1 MIKILTLINHL
12 FNMKIGHVFYSL
24 NYGGIE
30 TLIVNISNWQILNNH
45 NVHVIIIN
53 EQPIND
59 LVKFI
64 DSRVKI
70 ININRKLKSRNIID
84 LLYLNYYLII
94 NNYNVIHLH
103 AAAIGNFLLPIFK
116 SKILLHIHETLNI
129 SSVKIPK
136 FNKCITISD
145 VVKNRLTDIHKIK
158 NVSTI
163 YSGIDFNSFKQKEK
177 NSILNRIVCIGNL
190 TNSVK
195 NQSYIIKEFSKISD
209 TIGANLYLI
218 GTGEDYSFYLE
229 LIKNLE
235 LKERV
240 FLLGSKSQKW
250 IKNNL
255 CNYDLFIQA
264 SLSEGLGLTPI
275 EASAASLPMIL
286 SSIEGHLEVSENGK
300 YCKLFNPHNEGEL
313 SNLILDLYNN
323 YSYYFDISV
332 ENRNY
337 HKNKFDFEN
346 FNKKLIKEYKKIKLY
361 E

>member
-1 MIKILTLINHL
+1 
-12 FNMKIGHVFYSL
+12 MKIAHVFYSL

-45 NVHVIIIN
+45 NVHIIIIN
-53 EQPIND
+53 KQSIND
-59 LVKFI
+59 LVKLI
-64 DSRVKI
+64 VPQVKI

-84 LLYLNYYLII
+84 ILFLNYFLLK
-94 NNYNVIHLH
+94 NNYDVIHLH

-145 VVKNRLTDIHKIK
+145 AVKNRLIDIHKIK
-158 NVSTI
+158 NALTI
-163 YSGIDFNSFKQKEK
+163 YSGIDFNSFKQKVK
-177 NSILNRIVCIGNL
+177 GSNLNRIISIGNL

-195 NQSYIIKEFSKISD
+195 NQSYIIKEFSEISD
-209 TIGANLYLI
+209 IITANLYII

-229 LIKNLE
+229 LIKS
-235 LKERV
+235 LKLNERV

-264 SLSEGLGLTPI
+264 SLSEGLGLAPI
-275 EASAASLPMIL
+275 EASAASVPMIL
-286 SSIEGHLEVSENGK
+286 SSIEGHLEISENGK
-300 YCKLFNPHNEGEL
+300 YCRLFNPYNEGEL
-313 SNLILDLYNN
+313 SNLILDIYNS

-332 ENRNY
+332 KNRIY
-337 HKNKFDFEN
+337 LKNKFDFEN
-346 FNKKLIKEYKKIKLY
+346 FNKKLINEYKFK
-361 E
+361 